1 MADFDELRQQ
11 LKNTRNSRDEAAQ
24 AISAA
29 KEQLK
34 QVADRQAELDR
45 VFDPDNQTHVSQ
57 RDRLTAAQTTAT
69 ETIQLQQELRASAV
83 ANELGLVADFEQF
96 SDPRSGIER
105 FNDSN
110 SHDAGTARDALQ
122 DGRQCK

>member
-96 SDPRSGIER
+96 SDPRS
-105 FNDSN
+105 
-110 SHDAGTARDALQ
+110 DALVG
-122 DGRQCK
+122 DVRQPDVPPARQHVDP